1 MPTLSSDLEAV
12 ARIAN
17 LDFSALRRVLRSNLQ
32 RETKAFLWH
41 VLNYQRLSQ
50 DYTFKVKTRYDGWFF
65 GNTNDSIGAMVYYFG
80 TWEPAISEYV
90 ARSLRPGDVFIDVGA
105 NQGWYTVLAS
115 SLIGAA
121 GRIVA
126 IEASS
131 TIFQAL
137 QRNCAINRC
146 SSATLVHAGAW
157 STKGEAPLYPGPNS
171 NMGQTSFCPEQM
183 KHKSAA
189 TEVVTVKPLDDL
201 VPEELWRD
209 VRLVKIDVEGGEWE
223 VVQGMGRMLA
233 TLREG
238 VEFIL
243 EVTPR
248 VVWKRGHQAEEI
260 LEPFR
265 RQGFNVYRVPNE
277 YEVDFYLDFIAQG
290 AKKPARYDEPI
301 VERCDLILSRRDC
314 AFL

>member
-41 VLNYQRLSQ
+41 VLNYKRLSQ

-90 ARSLRPGDVFIDVGA
+90 ARSLRP
-105 NQGWYTVLAS
+105 
-115 SLIGAA
+115 
-121 GRIVA
+121 
-126 IEASS
+126 
-131 TIFQAL
+131 IFQAL
-137 QRNCAINRC
+137 QRNCSINRC

-183 KHKSAA
+183 KHKSPA

-290 AKKPARYDEPI
+290 AKKPAKYDEPI

>member
-1 MPTLSSDLEAV
+1 MKFRSMRTLSSDLKAV

-32 RETKAFLWH
+32 KETKAFLWH
-41 VLNYQRLSQ
+41 VLNYKRLSQ
-50 DYTFKVKTRYDGWFF
+50 DYAFKVKTRYDGWFF

-90 ARSLRPGDVFIDVGA
+90 ARALGPGDVFIDVGA

-115 SLIGAA
+115 SLIGPT

-131 TIFQAL
+131 SIFQAL
-137 QRNCAINRC
+137 QRNCSINRC

-171 NMGQTSFCPEQM
+171 NMGRTSFCPEMQ
-183 KHKSAA
+183 HKSAA

-201 VPEELWRD
+201 VPEELWRN
-209 VRLVKIDVEGGEWE
+209 VRLVKIDVEGGERE

-243 EVTPR
+243 GLKLHQEWYGR
-248 VVWKRGHQAEEI
+248 EAIRSKRFWNRFA
-260 LEPFR
+260 
-265 RQGFNVYRVPNE
+265 VKAST
-277 YEVDFYLDFIAQG
+277 FIRSPMST
-290 AKKPARYDEPI
+290 KSI
-301 VERCDLILSRRDC
+301 ST
-314 AFL
+314 

>member
-1 MPTLSSDLEAV
+1 
-12 ARIAN
+12 

-41 VLNYQRLSQ
+41 VLNYKRLSQ

-90 ARSLRPGDVFIDVGA
+90 ARSLRLGDVFIDVGA

-137 QRNCAINRC
+137 QRNCSINRC
-146 SSATLVHAGAW
+146 SNATLVHAGAW

-209 VRLVKIDVEGGEWE
+209 VRLVKMTWRVGS
-223 VVQGMGRMLA
+223 GRLCKA
-233 TLREG
+233 WGACL
-238 VEFIL
+238 
-243 EVTPR
+243 PR
-248 VVWKRGHQAEEI
+248 CGRG
-260 LEPFR
+260 
-265 RQGFNVYRVPNE
+265 
-277 YEVDFYLDFIAQG
+277 
-290 AKKPARYDEPI
+290 
-301 VERCDLILSRRDC
+301 
-314 AFL
+314 